1 MQSLAAWLTASS
13 NLDFQKVHIVAK
25 FVSWIR
31 DAVQQAVDP
40 HKKPRQARLARLLE
54 GALAKERQ
62 AFSMPTFVQEV
73 DHTSRDLGAA
83 KRILFHKLLNR
94 AWDDGKITPA
104 EQKALKSYAEQIELP
119 TEATSTIYRETAMQR
134 FAIVFSQAMED
145 GVLDAHEI
153 ASLENVT
160 RSVGMGLQEFVRG
173 YFQNESERFLAGLF
187 TACTEGGVLSDDAW
201 NRLVTTAGQLGFKDD
216 DISRLIQ
223 PQAKRFIEH
232 VLVDAKSDGTLS
244 ETEDAVL
251 IKLVRSLK
259 MSQDFCEYV
268 ESQVASLRTI
278 RRASKGDLST
288 LPHPPGIALRA
299 GELVFFHK
307 PARWRY
313 YKDLKS
319 GPVDAMHFGFL
330 TITDYRLLFSSE
342 TKSLEARLGR
352 IIGHWGNTGVM
363 SVQIAGKPEA
373 QFSAEENDPVM
384 YAILEAAISLA
395 NQTRVAKLNEGPSR
409 HIPREI
415 RQRIWQRY
423 GGQCADCGANQYL
436 EFDHIVPVARG
447 GSNSE
452 ANVQLLCRNC
462 NQKKSDRI

>member
-1 MQSLAAWLTASS
+1 MS
-13 NLDFQKVHIVAK
+13 K
-25 FVSWIR
+25 FVE
-31 DAVQQAVDP
+31 A
-40 HKKPRQARLARLLE
+40 
-54 GALAKERQ
+54 
-62 AFSMPTFVQEV
+62 V
-73 DHTSRDLGAA
+73 DHTSRDLEAA
-83 KRILFHKLLNR
+83 KRILFRKLINR
-94 AWDDGKITPA
+94 AWDDGKITLS
-104 EQKALKSYAEQIELP
+104 EQKALRSYAKQIELP
-119 TEATSTIYRETAMQR
+119 TEAMSAMYREIATQR
-134 FAIVFSQAMED
+134 FATVFSQAMED
-145 GVLDAHEI
+145 GVLDSNEI
-153 ASLENVT
+153 VNLENVSQ
-160 RSVGMGLQEFVRG
+160 SVGRGFQEFVRG
-173 YFQNESERFLAGLF
+173 CFQNESERFLTGLF

-201 NRLVTTAGQLGFKDD
+201 NRMVKTAGQLGYKNDEL
-216 DISRLIQ
+216 SRLIQ

-232 VLVDAKSDGTLS
+232 VLVDAKSDGSLS
-244 ETEDAVL
+244 EEEDAVL

-259 MSQDFCEYV
+259 MSQEFCDYV
-268 ESQVASLRTI
+268 ESQVASLRII

-299 GELVFFHK
+299 GELVFFHR

-313 YKDLKS
+313 FKELKS
-319 GPVDAMHFGFL
+319 GPVQALHFGSL

-342 TKSLEARLGR
+342 TKSLESRLGR

-363 SVQIAGKPEA
+363 SIQIAGKPEA
-373 QFSAEENDPVM
+373 QFNTDENDPVM

-395 NQTRVAKLNEGPSR
+395 NQTRIAKSNEGPSR